1 MYDTYDAFSLFLIT
15 FEYKHEILMK
25 MHRERFIVR
34 SQDVTDTCTSKL
46 FLLRQA
52 SMKFPVHMQIRNIV
66 PFIKLIGYKS
76 ILDASN
82 RKQHGIIR

>member
-82 RKQHGIIR
+82 NTVS